1 MASHQVDTPQPPL
14 QQAVITSHPT
24 TAAATMASH
33 NERATSSKPKW
44 LLPINGRRQTN
55 RVGSAVFATATS
67 TQTSC
72 SNHNHIQTQRHPN
85 VPQHEPES
93 SSTAHQIISTSLSPA
108 LESDN
113 SVACAAKRK
122 APDLAPRDEEQRVCH
137 PRHVTTSLKVR
148 GVRSNEIWISQDEGT
163 NIMMEATMALKN
175 STRRVTLSGSESHS
189 KRARMV
195 TNDSND
201 GESSR
206 FFCPPNV
213 VLIICWNIHR
223 YPTFLVKQSWKSATS
238 RAA

>member
-14 QQAVITSHPT
+14 QQAVMSSHPT
-24 TAAATMASH
+24 IALTAAATMAKP

-55 RVGSAVFATATS
+55 RLGSAVFATSS
-67 TQTSC
+67 TQTSR

-85 VPQHEPES
+85 VPQHELEP

-122 APDLAPRDEEQRVCH
+122 APDLEPRDEEQRVCH
-137 PRHVTTSLKVR
+137 PRHVTTSLKAR
-148 GVRSNEIWISQDEGT
+148 GGVRANDIWISQDEGA
-163 NIMMEATMALKN
+163 NIMMEATMALKK
-175 STRRVTLSGSESHS
+175 STRRVNLSRSESHS
-189 KRARMV
+189 KCARMV
-195 TNDSND
+195 TNESND

-206 FFCPPNV
+206 FF
-213 VLIICWNIHR
+213 
-223 YPTFLVKQSWKSATS
+223 
-238 RAA
+238 